1 MPPWLEILLDF
12 IGYAGFVAIA
22 THAWPRAAKGEAD
35 QAGRDRI

>member
-22 THAWPRAAKGEAD
+22 MHARPRATKGEAD
-35 QAGRDRI
+35 QGGRDRI